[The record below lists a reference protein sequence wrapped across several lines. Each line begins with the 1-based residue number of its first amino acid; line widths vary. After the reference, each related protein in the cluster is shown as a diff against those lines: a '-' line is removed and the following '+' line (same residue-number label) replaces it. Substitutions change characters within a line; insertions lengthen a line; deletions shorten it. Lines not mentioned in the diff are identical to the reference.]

1 MAVIA
6 WDVAHNALGR
16 AWVLA
21 EILRRAG
28 HPTDL
33 VGALKGTDDVW
44 LPLRGAVPPVHTLA
58 YSTWSELVRGIVTWV
73 ETHPLHTV
81 VVSKPRF
88 PSMLMGLEY
97 KRRWGAR
104 VIVDVDDWELALVGR
119 TEPLHPSAV
128 SHAPDFALKVLP
140 GHPYWSR
147 VAEGMMNLA
156 DAVTVSNPNLQR
168 RFGGTVIRHAR
179 DERLF
184 DASLFD
190 KRETRLR
197 FGLPADKRIV
207 MFLGTPRRH
216 KGLQDVLAFM
226 EACGANDLLLCVVDS
241 IGDPA
246 FRSELAA
253 AGGERLVFV
262 PALAF
267 AEIPALLSTADF
279 VCLALDTASD
289 VTDYQVPAKIT
300 DAIAMRVPVLMAS
313 SPSVADLFEQRIFV
327 NEGPLDAS
335 AFQRAVHM
343 PQAELDAVT
352 DRAYRVFLDEFSMA
366 ASARKLEQCLQATG
380 NKPLPPWSRH
390 INALV
395 ARLGGKSV
403 QYPS

>member
-33 VGALKGTDDVW
+33 VGMRKGNDDVW
-44 LPLRGAVPPVHTLA
+44 LPLRDAEPAVCALR
-58 YSTWSELVRGIVTWV
+58 YSTWGELVRGIVDWV
-73 ETHPLHTV
+73 ETHPLRTV

-88 PSMLMGLEY
+88 ASMLMGLEY

-119 TEPLHPSAV
+119 TDPQHPSAI
-128 SHAPDFALKVLP
+128 SHAPDFAFKVLP
-140 GHPYWSR
+140 GHPYWTR
-147 VAEGMMNLA
+147 IAEGMMTMA

-179 DERLF
+179 DERVF

-190 KRETRLR
+190 KRETRQR
-197 FGLPADKRIV
+197 FGLPADRRIV

-216 KGLQDVLAFM
+216 KGLQDVLGFM
-226 EACGANDLLLCVVDS
+226 AQSGASDLLLCVVDS
-241 IGDPA
+241 IGDA
-246 FRSELAA
+246 QFRSELAA
-253 AGGERLVFV
+253 AGGDRLVFV
-262 PALAF
+262 PAISF
-267 AEIPALLSTADF
+267 ADIPALLSTADF

-313 SPSVADLFEQRIFV
+313 SPAVADLFDRRIFI
-327 NEGPLDAS
+327 NNGPLNAA
-335 AFQRAVHM
+335 AFTRAVQL
-343 PQAELDAVT
+343 PPAELAAVT
-352 DRAYRVFLDEFSMA
+352 DRAYRVFVDEFSMA
-366 ASARKLEQCLQATG
+366 ASALKMEMCLQETG

-395 ARLGGKSV
+395 ARLCSEAR